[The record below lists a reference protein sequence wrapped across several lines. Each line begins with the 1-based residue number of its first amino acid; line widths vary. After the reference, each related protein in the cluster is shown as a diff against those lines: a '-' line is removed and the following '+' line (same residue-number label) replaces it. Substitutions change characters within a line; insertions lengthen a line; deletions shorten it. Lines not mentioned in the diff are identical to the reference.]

1 MYTREQSQ
9 AIQAAYGRAAE
20 RYVALDAE
28 FMCIECLDW
37 VNRPTAHDE
46 FLEAMD
52 EHRRM
57 RKASDAQLQ
66 FELEVA
72 QGKWDNLLGERP

>member
-1 MYTREQSQ
+1 MYTREQHE
-9 AIQAAYGRAAE
+9 AIQAAYARSAE
-20 RYVALDAE
+20 RNAALAAT
-28 FMCIECLDW
+28 FMCIEALNWTD
-37 VNRPTAHDE
+37 RPTAHEE
-46 FLEAMD
+46 FLAAMD
-52 EHRRM
+52 AHAEM